1 MRSVVYPDISFGRSL
16 KNFLRV
22 SLTLSSLTLTL
33 GLLLAGPCIQISTV
47 SAQQAVS
54 LPLPASDE
62 TGHDE
67 TGDDESARVFSEGY
81 QNYLARDFPAT
92 FEKLSINAETI
103 TAEISIVDQ
112 RDLTLPLAIAVLPA
126 HVPSHHGVDSNHI
139 LDVEL
144 KRVAGL
150 YTATIPRKSSAGNER
165 SHCRFV
171 LVGRKGNELTS
182 LTPATYPQH
191 WADGVQRDLTPLV
204 GKDRK
209 GLGGIPAD
217 AANSSHLIYQLGL
230 SHATVNI
237 VLDRLIRV
245 DAASGFVPW
254 QFEDRLYHINEKIL
268 TRYDRLL
275 EQLRSNDIV
284 VSMILLVGNQ
294 RQKGGK
300 RHLLVHPA
308 ATPSGRFAMPNLTS
322 EKSVHM
328 YRAVLNQL
336 ANRWTQPGD
345 RSGRVTNWIMHNE
358 IDQSGTWTNMGDQS
372 IQQYIET
379 FTRSARLVHQV
390 TGRFDPHTRV
400 FISLTHFW
408 TKISEGQFVFRVRD
422 IVDIFARASVVE
434 GDFPWG
440 VAYHPYPQSL
450 RQPRTWNDAS
460 VRFDF
465 DTPLITPRNIEV
477 LPAYLDQPQ
486 IRYLSK
492 HPRPILLSEQGCNS
506 PTLSADDQ
514 KIQAA
519 GIVYMF
525 LRMRQ
530 LPTIEAFHYHAFK
543 DSPQVEQLRLGL
555 MDENLKPK
563 FAWKIYQALGTSAEN
578 DAIKFVND
586 IINDDARSQMRSLQ
600 KTIGNAGS
608 DR

>member
-1 MRSVVYPDISFGRSL
+1 MRFTLNRAVLPGRS
-16 KNFLRV
+16 FAAAWGM
-22 SLTLSSLTLTL
+22 SW
-33 GLLLAGPCIQISTV
+33 GLLLGTCLGNGGLDSSSLHSQEVV
-47 SAQQAVS
+47 SKTLADPSKSQN
-54 LPLPASDE
+54 DE
-62 TGHDE
+62 TIQTFAAD
-67 TGDDESARVFSEGY
+67 Y
-81 QNYLARDFPAT
+81 QQYLDREFPAA
-92 FEKLSINAETI
+92 FETLSVDANTI
-103 TAEISIVDQ
+103 TAKIRIAEDRVD
-112 RDLTLPLAIAVLPA
+112 PSSLAIAVIPA
-126 HVPSHHGVDSNHI
+126 FVPSHDRIPPRFVLN
-139 LDVEL
+139 VEL
-144 KRVAGL
+144 KQVGEN
-150 YTATIPRKSSAGNER
+150 YTATIPRRSPSGNER

-171 LVGRKGNELTS
+171 LVEQKSNQWQPLTS
-182 LTPATYPQH
+182 ATYPCH
-191 WADGVQRDLTPLV
+191 WAAGVQRDLRPIL

-209 GLGGIPAD
+209 GLGGIPTEAAD
-217 AANSSHLIYQLGL
+217 PNHPVYQLGL

-237 VLDRLIRV
+237 VLDRLIR
-245 DAASGFVPW
+245 DRAAPGFERW
-254 QFEDRLYHINEKIL
+254 QFEDRIYYVNEKIL
-268 TRYDRLL
+268 ERYDRLL
-275 EQLRSNDIV
+275 EQLRANDIV
-284 VSMILLVGNQ
+284 VSMILLIGNQ
-294 RQKGGK
+294 RQKGGQ

-308 ATPSGRFAMPNLTS
+308 ATASGLFAMPNLTS

-328 YRAVLNQL
+328 YRAVLNRL

-345 RSGRVTNWIMHNE
+345 HNGRVTNWIMHNE

-390 TGRFDPHTRV
+390 TGQFDPHTRV

-450 RQPRTWNDAS
+450 REPRTWNDAS

-477 LPAYLDQPQ
+477 LPAYLDQPRL
-486 IRYLSK
+486 RYLYK
-492 HPRPILLSEQGCNS
+492 HPRAILLSEQGCNS

-543 DSPQVEQLRLGL
+543 DSPQVEQVRLGL
-555 MDENLKPK
+555 VDENLKPK
-563 FAWKIYQALGTSAEN
+563 FAWQVYQALETPAEN

-586 IINDDARSQMRSLQ
+586 IIDDDATSQMKSLKEVSPRFQ
-600 KTIGNAGS
+600 NAPAIN
-608 DR
+608 RK